1 MLFSNWKKL
10 PQVSSFFY
18 LKFRNSGHFLIIIF
32 EKLDISIIL
41 RKKYWR
47 LHFLSKLAKILV
59 KPSQYK
65 DKQIQAAFFIILRSI
80 LRYHRSSTL
89 LSLQLRL
96 WKISENLRIL
106 SIFTKIQYRKKV
118 IKPLHL
124 IFDPYFL
131 YDS

>member
-96 WKISENLRIL
+96 WKISQNLRIL
-106 SIFTKIQYRKKV
+106 SIFTKIQYRKKA

-124 IFDPYFL
+124 ILDPYFL

>member
-96 WKISENLRIL
+96 WKISQNLRIL
-106 SIFTKIQYRKKV
+106 SIFTKIQYRKKA

-124 IFDPYFL
+124 IFNPNFL
-131 YDS
+131 CDS